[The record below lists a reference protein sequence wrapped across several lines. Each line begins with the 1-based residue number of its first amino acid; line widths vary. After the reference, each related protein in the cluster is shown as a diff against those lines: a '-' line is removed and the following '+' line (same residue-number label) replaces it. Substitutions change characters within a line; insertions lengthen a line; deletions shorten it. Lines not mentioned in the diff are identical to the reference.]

1 MFLNIKIK
9 IKTKDKKEEVMKER
23 RRGPDAI
30 LKMING
36 ISILLWVIIGIVFII
51 FAITN
56 PTHSGLAAS
65 RPGLQVRPLWADSII
80 YGLLVIQVVLS
91 IGGIIFNLTRLKRKT
106 DRLKLT
112 LVISLI
118 LGIFTMVIIS
128 IK

>member
-1 MFLNIKIK
+1 
-9 IKTKDKKEEVMKER
+9 MKER

-30 LKMING
+30 LKMINA
-36 ISILLWVIIGIVFII
+36 ISIVLWVIIGIVFII

-65 RPGLQVRPLWADSII
+65 RPGFKSRPLWADSII
-80 YGLLVIQVVLS
+80 YGLLIIQIVLS
-91 IGGIIFNLTRLKRKT
+91 VAGIIFNLTRLKRKT

-112 LVISLI
+112 LVVSLI

>member
-1 MFLNIKIK
+1 MFLNIK
-9 IKTKDKKEEVMKER
+9 IKTKDKKEEAMKER

-30 LKMING
+30 LKMINT
-36 ISILLWVIIGIVFII
+36 IAIILWVIIGIVFIL

-65 RPGLQVRPLWADSII
+65 RPGFKSRPIWVDSII
-80 YGLLVIQVVLS
+80 YGLLTLQIILS
-91 IGGIIFNLTRLKRKT
+91 ISGIIFNLTRLKRKT

-118 LGIFTMVIIS
+118 LGILTTIIIS
-128 IK
+128 I